1 MKAEEIRL
9 HFQKLNEQRIELAL
23 IDDLKKSESNLKK
36 LEQIHLKEIAD
47 YRSLLNKM
55 RATVK
60 SNTSLSVEFLNKIQ
74 DAEKMA
80 KELGLNANS
89 FLKFRDSLNSYY
101 DVTKIIDNI
110 LK

>member
-1 MKAEEIRL
+1 MKVEDIKLAFENN
-9 HFQKLNEQRIELAL
+9 QKFELAL

-36 LEQIHLKEIAD
+36 LEQTHLKEIED
-47 YRSLLNKM
+47 YKSLLNKM

-60 SNTSLSVEFLNKIQ
+60 SNTSLSTEFLTKIQ

-80 KELGLNANS
+80 KELGLDSNS

-101 DVTKIIDNI
+101 DVTKLIDNI